1 MMALKVIIA
10 LCHLVSGHTWPGHSG
25 HIWSQVVTLVTVEVQ
40 DLNKDD
46 FDGLLWL
53 YGHFDGFPIW
63 RQREL
68 VNSTA
73 NVWEKCATS

>member
-10 LCHLVSGHTWPGHSG
+10 LCNLVTVVTPGHSS
-25 HIWSQVVTLVTVEVQ
+25 HNWSQVVTLVTVEVQ

-46 FDGLLWL
+46 LDGLLWL

-68 VNSTA
+68 VDSTA
-73 NVWEKCATS
+73 KVWEKCATS